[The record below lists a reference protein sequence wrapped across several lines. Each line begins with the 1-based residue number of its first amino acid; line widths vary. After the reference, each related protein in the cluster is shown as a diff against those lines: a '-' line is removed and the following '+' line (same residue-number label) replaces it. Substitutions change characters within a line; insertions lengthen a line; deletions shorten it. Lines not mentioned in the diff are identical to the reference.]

1 MQLVQ
6 SKSRTDDPEPVRDVR
21 FPKVLAEAVAITQEN
36 DVPYLVAGSLA
47 SATWGRPGT
56 LGDID
61 LLIDPRSAKP
71 LLKAFEAAGFETE
84 ETFPQWLFKAKKEGI
99 TVDLIFEMAGPLY
112 MEPQMVERGSTVEIL
127 GTEVRV
133 MSPED
138 FILSQAMALKE
149 DTAVYWFNA
158 LGVIARGDLDWE
170 YLIEMAQRGPRRVL
184 SLLLLAQAQDL
195 HVPDN
200 VIRRIFDA
208 AFPEES

>member
-6 SKSRTDDPEPVRDVR
+6 SKSRTEDAEPVRNEL
-21 FPKVLAEAVAITQEN
+21 FPRVLSETIALTQQN
-36 DVPYLVAGSLA
+36 DAPYLVAGSLA
-47 SATWGRPGT
+47 SRTWGRPGT

-71 LLKAFEAAGFETE
+71 LLKAFGEAGFETE

-112 MEPQMVERGSTVEIL
+112 MEPQMIERASTVEIL

-158 LGVIARGDLDWE
+158 LAVIARAKLDWE
-170 YLIEMAQRGPRRVL
+170 YLIEMARRGPRRVL
-184 SLLLLAQAQDL
+184 SLLLLAQAEDL
-195 HVPDN
+195 DVPDF
-200 VIRRIFDA
+200 VIRRIFA
-208 AFPEES
+208 TAFPDQP

>member
-6 SKSRTDDPEPVRDVR
+6 SKSRTEEAEPVRDVH

-61 LLIDPRSAKP
+61 LFIDPRSAKP

-84 ETFPQWLFKAKKEGI
+84 ETFPQWLFKAKKKGI

-112 MEPQMVERGSTVEIL
+112 MEPQMIERGSTVEIL

-158 LGVIARGDLDWE
+158 LGVIARGELDWE
-170 YLIEMAQRGPRRVL
+170 YLIEMAPRGPRRVL

-195 HVPDN
+195 HVPDY
-200 VIRRIFDA
+200 VIRRIFAA

>member
-6 SKSRTDDPEPVRDVR
+6 SKSRTGDAEPVRDER
-21 FPKVLAEAVAITQEN
+21 FPKVLSEAIAIAREN
-36 DVPYLVAGSLA
+36 GVSYLVAGSLA

-71 LLKAFEAAGFETE
+71 LLKAFDAAGFDTE
-84 ETFPQWLFKAKKEGI
+84 ETFPQWLFKAKKDGI

-112 MEPQMVERGSTVEIL
+112 LEPQMLERGSTVEIL

-138 FILSQAMALKE
+138 FILSQAMALRE

-170 YLIEMAQRGPRRVL
+170 YLIEMSQRGPRRVL
-184 SLLLLAQAQDL
+184 ALFLLAQAQDFD
-195 HVPDN
+195 VPDY
-200 VIRRIFDA
+200 VIRQIFA
-208 AFPEES
+208 NTFPDQP